1 MIRPL
6 IGMELKGM
14 RIYKTFLF
22 VNLLLMP
29 LALLF
34 MMIMNSGS
42 RTPEEVSYLVSGFI
56 VVSLVSS
63 FLGTLTNRVSNVFEP
78 SVLELYST
86 LPPRISKVVLA
97 QFLTYSHLVLPQ
109 VLIGLAVIVSYQGAG
124 RINILLLILALL
136 ITFIELGTLAI
147 AIGVKIG
154 NPHKAMA
161 ITGILPWLLVVFSP
175 AYYRSSF
182 PALYLNPVTYLLSC
196 IRSAIGLEGA
206 SPIPWLVSATLT
218 AIFLLFA
225 LRSLRSG
232 YMLEKPF

>member
-1 MIRPL
+1 
-6 IGMELKGM
+6 M

-29 LALLF
+29 FALLF

-42 RTPEEVSYLVSGFI
+42 RTPENISYLVSGFI

-86 LPPRISKVVLA
+86 LPPRISTVVLA
-97 QFLTYSHLVLPQ
+97 QFLTYSLLVLPQ
-109 VLIGLAVIVSYQGAG
+109 VLISLAVIVYYRGVS
-124 RINILLLILALL
+124 RINVLLLPLALL
-136 ITFIELGTLAI
+136 ITFLELGTLAI
-147 AIGVKIG
+147 TIGARIG
-154 NPHKAMA
+154 NPYKAMA
-161 ITGILPWLLVVFSP
+161 VTGILPWLLVVFSP
-175 AYYRSSF
+175 AYYHSSF
-182 PALYLNPVTYLLSC
+182 PALYLNPITHLPSC
-196 IRSAIGLEGA
+196 IRSAIGLQ
-206 SPIPWLVSATLT
+206 SLSFIPWLISAALT
-218 AIFLLFA
+218 VISSVLA

>member
-1 MIRPL
+1 MIRSL

-56 VVSLVSS
+56 VVSLVGS

-97 QFLTYSHLVLPQ
+97 QFLTYSLLVLPQ
-109 VLIGLAVIVSYQGAG
+109 VLIGLAVIVYYQGAG
-124 RINILLLILALL
+124 KIDAFLLSLALL
-136 ITFIELGTLAI
+136 ITFIELGTLAV
-147 AIGVKIG
+147 AIGAKIG
-154 NPHKAMA
+154 NPYKAMT
-161 ITGILPWLLVVFSP
+161 ITGILPWILIVFSP

-182 PALYLNPVTYLLSC
+182 SALYLNPVTYLLSC
-196 IRSAIGLEGA
+196 IRSAIGLQSV
-206 SPIPWLVSATLT
+206 SPIPWLVSAALT
-218 AIFLLFA
+218 GIFLLSA
-225 LRSLRSG
+225 LRSLRSS

>member
-14 RIYKTFLF
+14 RIYKTFLL
-22 VNLLLMP
+22 VNLLIMP

-42 RTPEEVSYLVSGFI
+42 RTPEDISYLVSGFI

-63 FLGTLTNRVSNVFEP
+63 FLGTLTNRVSNIFEP

-86 LPPRISKVVLA
+86 LPPKISTVILA
-97 QFLTYSHLVLPQ
+97 QFLTYSLMVTPQ
-109 VLIGLAVIVSYQGAG
+109 VLIGLTVILYYQGVS
-124 RINILLLILALL
+124 RINVPLLVLALL
-136 ITFIELGTLAI
+136 LTFLELGALAV
-147 AIGVKIG
+147 AIGAKIG
-154 NPHKAMA
+154 NPYKAMA
-161 ITGILPWLLVVFSP
+161 VTGILPWLLVVFSP

-182 PALYLNPVTYLLSC
+182 PALYLNPVTHLLSC
-196 IRSAIGLEGA
+196 IRSAIGLQ
-206 SPIPWLVSATLT
+206 SINPISWLVSGALT
-218 AIFLLFA
+218 VIFVVLA
-225 LRSLRSG
+225 LRNIRSG

>member
-6 IGMELKGM
+6 IEMELKGM

-29 LALLF
+29 FALLF
-34 MMIMNSGS
+34 MMIMNSSS
-42 RTPEEVSYLVSGFI
+42 RTPEDISYLVSGFI

-63 FLGTLTNRVSNVFEP
+63 FLGTLTNRVSNIFEP

-97 QFLTYSHLVLPQ
+97 QFLTYSLLVLPQ
-109 VLIGLAVIVSYQGAG
+109 VLIGLVVILYYQGVS
-124 RINILLLILALL
+124 RINAPLLVLALL
-136 ITFIELGTLAI
+136 LTFLELGALAV
-147 AIGVKIG
+147 AIGARIG
-154 NPHKAMA
+154 NPYKAMA
-161 ITGILPWLLVVFSP
+161 VTTILPWLLVVFSP

-182 PALYLNPVTYLLSC
+182 PALYLNPVTHLLLC
-196 IRSAIGLEGA
+196 VRSAIGLQEI
-206 SPIPWLVSATLT
+206 SPIPWLVSGALT
-218 AIFLLFA
+218 VIFTALAI
-225 LRSLRSG
+225 RNVGSS

>member
-29 LALLF
+29 FALLF
-34 MMIMNSGS
+34 MMIMNSSS
-42 RTPEEVSYLVSGFI
+42 RTPEDISYLVSGFV

-63 FLGTLTNRVSNVFEP
+63 FLGTLTNRVSNIFEP

-86 LPPRISKVVLA
+86 LPPRISNVVLA
-97 QFLTYSHLVLPQ
+97 QFITYSLLTLPQ
-109 VLIGLAVIVSYQGAG
+109 VLIGLAVIVYYQGVS
-124 RINILLLILALL
+124 RINVFLLALAFL
-136 ITFIELGTLAI
+136 ITFLELGALAVSIGARI
-147 AIGVKIG
+147 A
-154 NPHKAMA
+154 NPYKAMA
-161 ITGILPWLLVVFSP
+161 VTGILPWLLVVFSP

-182 PALYLNPVTYLLSC
+182 PALYLNPVTHLLSC
-196 IRSAIGLEGA
+196 IRSAIGLQ
-206 SPIPWLVSATLT
+206 SVNPTSWLVSATLT
-218 AIFLLFA
+218 VIFLLFA

>member
-14 RIYKTFLF
+14 RIYKTFLL
-22 VNLLLMP
+22 VNLLIMP

-42 RTPEEVSYLVSGFI
+42 RTPEDISYLVSGFI

-63 FLGTLTNRVSNVFEP
+63 FLGTLTNRVSNIFEP

-86 LPPRISKVVLA
+86 LPPKISTVILA
-97 QFLTYSHLVLPQ
+97 QFLTYSLMVIPQ
-109 VLIGLAVIVSYQGAG
+109 VLIGLAVILYYQGVSK
-124 RINILLLILALL
+124 INVPLLVLALL
-136 ITFIELGTLAI
+136 LTFLELGALAV
-147 AIGVKIG
+147 AIGAKIG
-154 NPHKAMA
+154 NPYKAMA
-161 ITGILPWLLVVFSP
+161 VTGILPWLLVVFSP

-182 PALYLNPVTYLLSC
+182 PALYLNPVTHLLSC
-196 IRSAIGLEGA
+196 IRSVIGLQ
-206 SPIPWLVSATLT
+206 SINLISWLVSGALT
-218 AIFLLFA
+218 VIFVVLA
-225 LRSLRSG
+225 LRNIRSG

>member
-1 MIRPL
+1 MIRSL

-56 VVSLVSS
+56 VVSLVGS

-97 QFLTYSHLVLPQ
+97 QFLTYSLLVLPQ
-109 VLIGLAVIVSYQGAG
+109 VLIGLAVIVYYQGAG
-124 RINILLLILALL
+124 KIDAFLLSLALL
-136 ITFIELGTLAI
+136 ITFIELGTLAV
-147 AIGVKIG
+147 AIGAKIG
-154 NPHKAMA
+154 NPYKAMA
-161 ITGILPWLLVVFSP
+161 VTGILPWILIVFSP

-182 PALYLNPVTYLLSC
+182 SALYLNPVTYLLSC

-206 SPIPWLVSATLT
+206 SPIPWLVSAGLT
-218 AIFLLFA
+218 VIFLLFA